1 MADKR
6 KPQQAWGFA
15 HYRVLGVLYFSYFA
29 NVFSRTAVQVSLA
42 AMAADSSLNFTPTMT
57 ATVLSSGAGTQ
68 VAGKL
73 LGASVMAKLGPLGT
87 FILNHSIMFLSLTLM
102 TAPVGGAFNFAR
114 FLAGWIGNMWAA
126 STYAPR
132 PPELSV
138 VPPDCLCWPTDTAG
152 CTRRIQHV
160 AFDDLHHWRSL

>member
-1 MADKR
+1 MADKNN
-6 KPQQAWGFA
+6 KAWGFA

-42 AMAADSSLNFTPTMT
+42 AMAADSTLDFTPAMT

-73 LGASVMAKLGPLGT
+73 LGASVIAKLGPLGAFT
-87 FILNHSIMFLSLTLM
+87 LNHAIMFLSLTVM

-126 STYAPR
+126 ATY
-132 PPELSV
+132 
-138 VPPDCLCWPTDTAG
+138 VPCD
-152 CTRRIQHV
+152 
-160 AFDDLHHWRSL
+160 